1 MPEQFETLPEE
12 KKQRIINAA
21 LKEFSARDFKNA
33 STARIAEE
41 AGISK
46 GALFLYFQTKKHLYL
61 YLYRYALDVIKTEFA
76 GKLDP
81 SSRDPI
87 DVLTAITRLKL
98 DILRIHPDL
107 YDFFVKLYFGEP
119 DEELKATVHSDSDAV
134 RGGMMSELLSG
145 LDYSGFRRDLPP
157 EMVMNIIKWVIDGY
171 TDDMIRSFKTQDASL
186 HGAELLNQRF
196 GGYLQA
202 LRKAFY
208 REQTAE

>member
-12 KKQRIINAA
+12 KRQRIINAA

-33 STARIAEE
+33 STAKIAEE

-46 GALFLYFQTKKHLYL
+46 GALFLYFQTKKQLYIYL
-61 YLYRYALDVIKTEFA
+61 YHYALGVIKTEFA
-76 GKLDP
+76 GKLSP
-81 SSRDPI
+81 GSRDPI
-87 DVLTAITRLKL
+87 DVLTAVTRLKL

-119 DEELKATVHSDSDAV
+119 DEELQAIVHSDSDAV

-145 LDYSGFRRDLPP
+145 LDYGGFREDLPP
-157 EMVMNIIKWVIDGY
+157 EMVMNIINWVIDGY
-171 TDDMIRSFKTQDASL
+171 TNRMIAALKREGASMRN
-186 HGAELLNQRF
+186 AEVMNLEF
-196 GGYLQA
+196 GQYLEA

-208 REQTAE
+208 RDASV